1 MRTAVGALAVVAAAS
16 GASAFAPQSSFV
28 GRAPALCGAAIAPAQ
43 AQLAAPDL
51 RSRDVSRKAI
61 SMDLDPWLVAAPGLV
76 ALGVAIQNQMSPGI
90 LSVRCISAMFVLC
103 VAFALP
109 FPRRQSGESEL
120 CAASNTVTAGA
131 AIAAPTK
138 TAPSGQQMLDTA
150 RVSPAGTSLCIAV
163 RFSDRFRHLT
173 AFLLCAH
180 AAQLPDMERCPA
192 DQGPQGRCQ
201 AVHYLWPLLPAY
213 GLAQAH

>member
-28 GRAPALCGAAIAPAQ
+28 GRAPALRGALAPAQ
-43 AQLAAPDL
+43 PQLAA
-51 RSRDVSRKAI
+51 RSRDVSTKAI

-109 FPRRQSGESEL
+109 FPRRR
-120 CAASNTVTAGA
+120 
-131 AIAAPTK
+131 K
-138 TAPSGQQMLDTA
+138 
-150 RVSPAGTSLCIAV
+150 
-163 RFSDRFRHLT
+163 
-173 AFLLCAH
+173 
-180 AAQLPDMERCPA
+180 
-192 DQGPQGRCQ
+192 
-201 AVHYLWPLLPAY
+201 W
-213 GLAQAH
+213 

>member
-28 GRAPALCGAAIAPAQ
+28 GRATALRGAAIAPAQ

-61 SMDLDPWLVAAPGLV
+61 SMDLDSWLVAAPGLV
-76 ALGVAIQNQMSPGI
+76 ALGVTIQNQMSAGI

-109 FPRRQSGESEL
+109 FPRRRVVSLSFVQL
-120 CAASNTVTAGA
+120 
-131 AIAAPTK
+131 APLSLL
-138 TAPSGQQMLDTA
+138 AP
-150 RVSPAGTSLCIAV
+150 PSLHRQRPRRLGSRC
-163 RFSDRFRHLT
+163 LT
-173 AFLLCAH
+173 
-180 AAQLPDMERCPA
+180 LP
-192 DQGPQGRCQ
+192 G
-201 AVHYLWPLLPAY
+201 
-213 GLAQAH
+213 